1 MTTQKLFKRRV
12 RARMSKTG
20 ESYTTAR
27 QQLATRRDRLAE
39 PAVDLAPALELAS
52 EEKLTAATGHGWE
65 HWLSTLDRWG
75 ARDRKHGETATYL
88 SSEHGVPGWWTQSIT
103 NGYERTRGLRRKHQQ
118 SDGYTIYA
126 SKTVSVPVET
136 LFDAFVDEGVR
147 RQWLTDGT
155 MSLRTSQPVKTA
167 RFDWGD
173 GTTRI
178 LVTFDA
184 KGPMKSSAHV
194 SHERLPDETVAE
206 VAKAQWRKRVTALKA
221 FLEQDRAD
229 RTGQV
234 LVADAP
240 APRAG
245 WP

>member
-27 QQLATRRDRLAE
+27 QQLTTRRERLAQ
-39 PAVDLAPALELAS
+39 PAIDLAPALELAAD
-52 EEKLTAATGHGWE
+52 EKMIAATGQGWE
-65 HWLSTLDRWG
+65 HWLSILDGWG
-75 ARDRKHGETATYL
+75 ARDRTHGEIATYL
-88 SSEHGVPGWWTQSIT
+88 SSEHGVPGWWTQAIT
-103 NGYERTRGLRRKHQQ
+103 NGYERTRGMRRKHQQ

-126 SKTVSVPVET
+126 SKTVPVPVDV

-155 MSLRTSQPVKTA
+155 MSLRTSQPPKTA
-167 RFDWGD
+167 RFNWGD

-184 KGPMKSSAHV
+184 KGPAKSSAHV
-194 SHERLPDETVAE
+194 SHERLPDEAVAE
-206 VAKAQWRKRVTALKA
+206 LAKAQWKTRLTALAA
-221 FLEQDRAD
+221 FLEQD
-229 RTGQV
+229 
-234 LVADAP
+234 LP
-240 APRAG
+240 
-245 WP
+245 

>member
-27 QQLATRRDRLAE
+27 QHLATRRERLAQ

-52 EEKLTAATGHGWE
+52 DEKMTAATGHGWE
-65 HWLSTLDRWG
+65 HWLSILDRWG
-75 ARDRKHGETATYL
+75 ARDRKHGEVATYL
-88 SSEHGVPGWWTQSIT
+88 STEHGVPGWWTQSIT
-103 NGYERTRGLRRKHQQ
+103 NGYERTRGIRRKHQQ
-118 SDGYTIYA
+118 ADGYTIYA
-126 SKTVSVPVET
+126 SKTVNVPVGE
-136 LFDAFVDEGVR
+136 LFDAFVDDAVR
-147 RQWLTDGT
+147 GQWLTDGA
-155 MSLRTSQPVKTA
+155 MALRTSVANKTA

-184 KGPMKSSAHV
+184 KGPEKASAHV

-206 VAKAQWRKRVTALKA
+206 VAKAQWKNRVTALKA
-221 FLEQDRAD
+221 FLEQDR
-229 RTGQV
+229 
-234 LVADAP
+234 
-240 APRAG
+240 
-245 WP
+245 